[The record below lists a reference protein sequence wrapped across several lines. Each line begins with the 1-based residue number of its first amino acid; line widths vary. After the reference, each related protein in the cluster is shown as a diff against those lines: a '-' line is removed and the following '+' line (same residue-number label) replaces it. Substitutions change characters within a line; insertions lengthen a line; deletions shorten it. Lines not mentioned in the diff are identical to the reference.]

1 MATGRHC
8 PAARENEENEA
19 DDEEEA
25 VEEENAHEH
34 RTISDILVA
43 LQLAR
48 SRNSDG
54 AVTNHLPQEIISLQQ
69 SLQNFP
75 LAELL
80 EALQRER
87 DAGNY
92 SEVRDLQEAAILNWT
107 EDFVSLSDTGI
118 CDAMEAARSNGDR
131 LQILALQ
138 RIINERE
145 NERTRA
151 GLQLP
156 SSDLPECPICRGSLN
171 DSDSM
176 QFSNAC
182 EHVLHRNCLRN
193 MAESHCVQVWLLSET
208 VDQIERRIHAQW
220 QADADVEG

>member
-1 MATGRHC
+1 MVADVATGRHC

-75 LAELL
+75 LAELPYNAN
-80 EALQRER
+80 ETRKITAK
-87 DAGNY
+87 
-92 SEVRDLQEAAILNWT
+92 SEIYRKRQ
-107 EDFVSLSDTGI
+107 LSI
-118 CDAMEAARSNGDR
+118 
-131 LQILALQ
+131 
-138 RIINERE
+138 
-145 NERTRA
+145 
-151 GLQLP
+151 
-156 SSDLPECPICRGSLN
+156 
-171 DSDSM
+171 
-176 QFSNAC
+176 
-182 EHVLHRNCLRN
+182 
-193 MAESHCVQVWLLSET
+193 
-208 VDQIERRIHAQW
+208 
-220 QADADVEG
+220 